1 MRKTGLTKVA
11 AAALAATMVLTAC
24 GGGSSTTAT
33 TAAAAASAETT
44 AAAAGNT
51 ETTAAAAA
59 ESTGNIGKT
68 DIVVGMAADIVTMD
82 PANQQDTT
90 SSVFMK
96 HVYSTLTE
104 TDDDGNLVGD
114 LATKWEISEDGTSF
128 TYWLN
133 ENATFSD
140 GTPVTAEDVKFTFDR
155 AKEMPKTKSNTSKV
169 KEVVVD
175 GDHQVTIYL
184 TEPYAPFAQIA
195 GSSNLSIVSKA
206 AVEAAGEAYGDVDN
220 VVSSGPFVVSEW
232 VPNDHYT
239 LTRNDNYWGEMPIAT
254 SITVRVIPEAS
265 ARVIALEA
273 GEIDVVW
280 NVDAIDC
287 PNVES
292 NPDTLLLSQP
302 SSSIEYIGM
311 NTSKEKFSDV
321 RVRQAINM
329 AIDQQVFIDAIIE
342 GRGTP
347 ANSYINAMIPG
358 WTDEVTGYEYDVE
371 GAKALMAEAGYPDG
385 FDCTILVNGDTR
397 TRSAQIVQA
406 QLAEIGIN
414 VTVDTYEWGAML
426 EMLSKGEHEM
436 FILGWSNSSFDAD
449 SSTYQLFHSSNHG
462 ATGNRA
468 WLTDEKVDQLIEE
481 AAREMDQDKR
491 MELYKELQFRLK
503 ELAPWVPLYYRD
515 DNVGVRADLKGFTL
529 NKGANHYLGN
539 CHYEN

>member
-33 TAAAAASAETT
+33 TAAAGGSTETT
-44 AAAAGNT
+44 AAAGGST
-51 ETTAAAAA
+51 ETTAAA

-96 HVYSTLTE
+96 HVYSTLVE
-104 TDDDGNLVGD
+104 IDDDGNLVGD
-114 LATKWEISEDGTSF
+114 LATKWEVSEDGTSF

-140 GTPVTAEDVKFTFDR
+140 GTPVTAEDVKFTYDR
-155 AKEMPKTKSNTSKV
+155 AKEMPKTKSNTSKIQ
-169 KEVVVD
+169 EVVVD
-175 GDHQVTIYL
+175 NEHQVTIKL
-184 TEPYAPFAQIA
+184 TQSYAPFKTIPTN
-195 GSSNLSIVSKA
+195 SNLSIVSKA
-206 AVEAAGEAYGDVDN
+206 AVEKAGEAYGDVDN
-220 VVSSGPFVVSEW
+220 LVSSGPFVVTEW

-239 LTRNDNYWGEMPIAT
+239 LVRNENYWGEMPIAT

-280 NVDAIDC
+280 SVDAIDC
-287 PNVES
+287 PNVEG
-292 NPDTLLLSQP
+292 NPDTILLSQP

-329 AIDQQVFIDAIIE
+329 AIDQQSFIDAIIE
-342 GRGTP
+342 GRGVP

-358 WTDEVTGYEYDVE
+358 YTEESKGYDYNVE
-371 GAKALMAEAGYPDG
+371 EAKKLMAEAGYADG
-385 FDCTILVNGDTR
+385 FDCSIIVNGSTR
-397 TRSAQIVQA
+397 TRSAEMVQA

-449 SSTYQLFHSSNHG
+449 GSTYQLFHSSNHG

-481 AAREMDQDKR
+481 AQKEMDESKR
-491 MELYKELQFRLK
+491 MELYKELQFRLE

-515 DNVGVRADLKGFTL
+515 DNVGIRADLKGFKL
-529 NKGANHYLGN
+529 HKGASHYLGN